1 MLKRWAVISVIAVAF
16 LMGYLAATK
25 QPSVQGQA
33 RVTSAAA
40 VPTDIGNMDLTGP
53 YEPVTWPKDLRTLP
67 GNEKWTW
74 GSGEGIFAESP
85 NRVYILQR
93 GELPV
98 MPAGGGRGGGANPFA
113 AINAEISKVFP
124 GGSYPTIPGLGRNA
138 TGASP
143 PGMLDINGPMCGG
156 AGQPKCIAANY
167 DNDGSGKNGV
177 DFNWENCL
185 VVADANGNI
194 IEQWKQYDAM
204 FRRPHSVFISP
215 YDAQKNV
222 WIVDDYRHAI
232 FKFTND
238 GKTLLQTIGTPN
250 EHASDDKHFFRPTF
264 MAWQPDGSFYVA
276 DGYANTR
283 VVKFDKDGKYLKA
296 WGEPSGQLPQGQ
308 MDKRPN
314 YFNNVHGVAIDPQTR
329 DVYVN
334 DRGNQRIQ
342 VFDENGTFK
351 KQWSFVPP
359 VNIHFIYIGT
369 DRGMMVFNNST
380 QHLAKFDLD
389 GHLIY
394 QWGGLGGFPGAI
406 WGPHGISVDQEG
418 NLYLASV
425 SMAYPQKFRP
435 RAGANP
441 AFLAGKPVKAAW

>member
-1 MLKRWAVISVIAVAF
+1 MVKRGALILVIAVAV
-16 LMGYLAATK
+16 LIGYLAANK
-25 QPSVQGQA
+25 QPIVEGQA
-33 RVTSAAA
+33 RPTSAAA
-40 VPTDIGNMDLTGP
+40 VSTDVGNMDLTGP
-53 YEPVTWPKDLRTLP
+53 YEPVANWPKDLRTLP

-113 AINAEISKVFP
+113 AINAEIAKIFP
-124 GGSYPTIPGLGRNA
+124 GGTYPTLAGLGRNA

-143 PGMLDINGPMCGG
+143 PSTLDGPDGK
-156 AGQPKCIAANY
+156 ALNY
-167 DNDGSGKNGV
+167 DTDGSGKNGV
-177 DFNWENCL
+177 DFLWENCL
-185 VVADANGNI
+185 VVVDANGNI
-194 IEQWKQYDAM
+194 SEQWKQWDSM

-222 WIVDDYRHAI
+222 WVVDDYRHAI

-238 GKTLLQTIGTPN
+238 GKTLLQTIGEPN
-250 EHASDDKHFFRPTF
+250 VHASDDKHFFRPTF

-283 VVKFDKDGKYLKA
+283 VVKFDKDGKYLKT
-296 WGEPSGQLPQGQ
+296 WGEPSGPQPQGQ
-308 MDKRPN
+308 LDKRPN
-314 YFNNVHGVAIDPQTR
+314 YFNNVHGISIDPQTR

-334 DRGNQRIQ
+334 DRGNQRVQ

-359 VNIHFIYIGT
+359 VNIHFVHIGT
-369 DRGMMVFNNST
+369 DRGIVAFNNST

-394 QWGGLGGFPGAI
+394 QWGGLLAYPNGLWGA
-406 WGPHGISVDQEG
+406 HGISVDQEG

-425 SMAYPQKFRP
+425 SMATPQKFRP
-435 RAGANP
+435 RPGANP
-441 AFLAGKPVKAAW
+441 AFLVGKPVKAAW

>member
-1 MLKRWAVISVIAVAF
+1 MLKRWAVIFVIVVAL
-16 LMGYLAATK
+16 LMGYFVAK
-25 QPSVQGQA
+25 EQPTVQGQA
-33 RVTSAAA
+33 RPTSAAA
-40 VPTDIGNMDLTGP
+40 VASDIGNLDLTGP
-53 YEPVTWPKDLRTLP
+53 YEPVANWPKDLRTLP

-85 NRVYILQR
+85 NRVYLLQR
-93 GELPV
+93 GSLPV
-98 MPAGGGRGGGANPFA
+98 MPTGGGRGQPGPFA
-113 AINAEISKVFP
+113 AINEQIGRIFP
-124 GGSYPTIPGLGRNA
+124 GGTYPVGGLARNA

-143 PGMLDINGPMCGG
+143 PGMLDTNAPCGG
-156 AGQPKCIAANY
+156 PNQPKCIAANY

-177 DFNWENCL
+177 DFMWQDCL

-194 IEQWKQYDAM
+194 IERWNQWDQM

-215 YDAQKNV
+215 YDPQKNV
-222 WIVDDYRHAI
+222 WVVDDYRHAI

-250 EHASDDKHFFRPTF
+250 EHASDDKHFYRPTF

-296 WGEPSGQLPQGQ
+296 WGEPSGQQPQGQ
-308 MDKRPN
+308 LDKRPS

-359 VNIHFIYIGT
+359 VNIHFVYIGT
-369 DRGMMVFNNST
+369 DRGIVVFNNST

-394 QWGGLGGFPGAI
+394 QWGGLGTFAGAL
-406 WGPHGISVDQEG
+406 WGAHGISVDQEG

-425 SMAYPQKFRP
+425 SLPVPQKFRP
-435 RAGANP
+435 RPGANP